1 MIDSLRTFYRGENS
15 WDILRV
21 SRKVLVGSA
30 LAVLICV
37 VALLVRGLNLGIEFE
52 GGSVWEIPIPNSA
65 AETGDG
71 SDGDEL
77 VVGADTAETGA
88 AAESEG
94 ESADGSSSE
103 PTAEADA
110 STTGT
115 GVSADET
122 ADSLAASGQA
132 SNSVTTDEVADA
144 AAAAGV
150 PDARVQ
156 LVTVTGSD
164 DIFRVRG
171 VVGPDAN
178 AADIA
183 TALAGTVGVD
193 VESLSSRQV
202 SPSFGD
208 EVAGKARRALIVFF
222 VLIALYLWF
231 RFEWKMSVG
240 ALIAVAHDIV
250 LTVGAYALF
259 GFEVT
264 PATVVAFLTIM
275 GYSLYDTI
283 VVFDRVK
290 SNERSLPARSHFTYH
305 ALANV
310 SLNQVLTRSVNTS
323 ITSVLPVLSLLVVG
337 AAFLGAGTLAEFAN
351 ALLIGLLVGSYSS
364 IFVAMP
370 TVAWLKGYE
379 PGWAAAQAAADAAGR
394 LDSMEAATAALAAE
408 NYTRSA
414 PPRPRKQGR
423 RR

>member
-1 MIDSLRTFYRGENS
+1 MISALRTFYRGENA
-15 WDILRV
+15 WDILGV

-30 LAVLICV
+30 LAVLVC
-37 VALLVRGLNLGIEFE
+37 ALALVVRGLNLGIEFE
-52 GGSVWEIPIPNSA
+52 GGSVWEIPIPASA
-65 AETGDG
+65 QDGGD
-71 SDGDEL
+71 
-77 VVGADTAETGA
+77 
-88 AAESEG
+88 
-94 ESADGSSSE
+94 
-103 PTAEADA
+103 
-110 STTGT
+110 
-115 GVSADET
+115 
-122 ADSLAASGQA
+122 
-132 SNSVTTDEVADA
+132 ADA
-144 AAAAGV
+144 AAQAAGDGPTTDDIATAASAAGV

-156 LVTVTGSD
+156 RVTVTGSD

-171 VVGPDAN
+171 VLGPDVSAVDVN
-178 AADIA
+178 SALAAAAD
-183 TALAGTVGVD
+183 VD
-193 VESLSSRQV
+193 VESLSTRQV

-208 EVAGKARRALIVFF
+208 EVAGKARRALVVFF

-231 RFEWKMSVG
+231 RFEWKMSIG
-240 ALIAVAHDIV
+240 ALIAVGHDIV

-290 SNERSLPARSHFTYH
+290 SNERALPARSHFTYA

-323 ITSVLPVLSLLVVG
+323 VTSVLPVLSMLVVG
-337 AAFLGAGTLAEFAN
+337 AGFLGAGTLSEFAT

-379 PGWAAAQAAADAAGR
+379 PGWAAAQVAADAAGR
-394 LDSMEAATAALAAE
+394 HDSMEAATAALAAE
-408 NYTRSA
+408 SYTRSA
-414 PPRPRKQGR
+414 PPRPRKPRRSRSQR